1 VQEREEGSVVQAVG
15 EQRYSDVLRLPRLA
29 NQRRSKDYEE
39 EQDYKVKDT
48 RDDAPKWLRDI
59 RRGVGHAV

>member
-1 VQEREEGSVVQAVG
+1 
-15 EQRYSDVLRLPRLA
+15 LA
-29 NQRRSKDYEE
+29 NQRHSKDYEK

-48 RDDAPKWLRDI
+48 RDDPPKWLRDI